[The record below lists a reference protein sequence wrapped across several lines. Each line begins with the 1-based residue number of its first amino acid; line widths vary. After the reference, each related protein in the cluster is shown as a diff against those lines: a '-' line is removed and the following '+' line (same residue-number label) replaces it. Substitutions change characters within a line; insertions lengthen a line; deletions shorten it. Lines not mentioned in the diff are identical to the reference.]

1 MEYATGAMAGVMA
14 VCFTNP
20 LDVVKTRLQLQGELK
35 ARKQHVIHYKNTFHA
50 FYTIAK
56 NDGIL
61 AIQKGNLLRSLGVI
75 FMPFSMFFF
84 SHYKV

>member
-14 VCFTNP
+14 GTFTNP

-35 ARKQHVIHYKNTFHA
+35 ARGQHVVHYKNTLHA
-50 FYTIAK
+50 FYIIAR

-61 AIQKGNLLRSLGVI
+61 ALQKGKRLKEL
-75 FMPFSMFFF
+75 
-84 SHYKV
+84 KK